1 MKGMLVFVGLLTI
14 LGGLLPIL
22 KEKTLLSGILT
33 NVPTEGT
40 GYQVIIIA
48 IGVIAIWYGF
58 HKGKNVK

>member
-22 KEKTLLSGILT
+22 KNTTSLSGVLA
-33 NVPTEGT
+33 NVPTEGI
-40 GYQVIIIA
+40 GYQSIIIA

-58 HKGKNVK
+58 HKSRTGK

>member
-22 KEKTLLSGILT
+22 KNANLLPGLLAGI
-33 NVPTEGT
+33 PTT
-40 GYQVIIIA
+40 GIWYQAIIIA

-58 HKGKNVK
+58 HKSRTGK

>member
-22 KEKTLLSGILT
+22 KNTVLLSGILAK
-33 NVPTEGT
+33 VPTEGV
-40 GYQVIIIA
+40 GYQMIIIA

-58 HKGKNVK
+58 HKGNIKK